1 MTTLTQLGI
10 ATTTAMDRERSVL
23 DGERRILEMIATGV
37 PWQPVLNEICRLFEA
52 QHDDVRASIMLA
64 RDGRTLHPGAAPRLP
79 PEYAAAFVNG
89 APIGMNQGS
98 CGTAAYIKRRVIVE
112 DIMTDPIWAAYAA
125 LVQRFGLRACF
136 STPIVAHDGEV
147 LGTFGIY
154 FLTPRRPEPAQLALA
169 DRATNLALIALDRR
183 RTDLRLAL
191 LHEELEQRIH
201 QRTEALERVV
211 SELESARAA
220 AERAN
225 AAKSRFLANMS
236 HEIRTPIS
244 AMLGSAQLLADAGP
258 LSASQSEHV
267 ATILSSGE
275 HLLSMID
282 DVLDMAK
289 IESGRVVTSLQT
301 FDLETLLTDV
311 ERMFRLQ
318 AATKRIEF
326 AVHASNALPRSV
338 VSDPAK
344 LRQVLINLVGNAI
357 KFTHVGSVIVQVSG
371 TLTAGATGFAL
382 RVAVTDTGPG
392 IHLRA
397 QSELF
402 QPFVQLPEAGAPAG
416 GTGLG
421 LAISKRLV
429 ELLGG
434 RIGVESVHGH
444 GSTFWF
450 ELPVERS
457 PARPLDKPRALPDP
471 SGAEILV
478 VDDHDPNRRVLVEL
492 LRPLGMRVLEATNGA
507 EALIQFERHRPKLV
521 LMDMRM
527 PVMDGYEAMRRIR
540 LFADSDEARIVA
552 ITASALDEDTPEIR
566 RSGADDVLHKPY
578 RHEAL
583 LEMVSTQLA
592 SVGRGRSRLPQQQHE
607 GQDHEH

>member
-1 MTTLTQLGI
+1 MTTVTPFDAAG
-10 ATTTAMDRERSVL
+10 TTPLDRERSVL
-23 DGERRILEMIATGV
+23 DGERRILEMIATGA
-37 PWQPVLNEICRLFEA
+37 PWQPVLHEICRLFEA

-64 RDGRTLHPGAAPRLP
+64 RDGLTLHPGAAPRLP
-79 PEYAAAFVNG
+79 AEYAAAFVNG

-98 CGTAAYIKRRVIVE
+98 CGTAAHLKQRVIVE
-112 DIMTDPIWAAYAA
+112 DIMTDPIWAAYAG
-125 LVQRFGLRACF
+125 LVKRFGLRACF
-136 STPIVAHDGEV
+136 STPIIAHDGEV

-183 RTDLRLAL
+183 RTDLRLAT
-191 LHEELEQRIH
+191 LHEQLEQRIQ

-211 SELESARAA
+211 SELECARRA

-225 AAKSRFLANMS
+225 AAKSAFLANMS
-236 HEIRTPIS
+236 HEIRTPMS
-244 AMLGSAQLLADAGP
+244 AILGSAQLLADGGSLNA
-258 LSASQSEHV
+258 AQSESV

-282 DVLDMAK
+282 DVLEMAK
-289 IESGRVVTSLQT
+289 IESGRVGVSLQA
-301 FDLETLLTDV
+301 FELQTLLCDV

-318 AATKRIEF
+318 ASTKQLEF
-326 AVHASNALPRSV
+326 AVRAHDALPRTIST
-338 VSDPAK
+338 DPAK
-344 LRQVLINLVGNAI
+344 LRQVLINLVGNAL
-357 KFTHVGSVIVQVSG
+357 KFTHAGSVSVHVSG
-371 TLTAGATGFAL
+371 TSVSTERVTL

-392 IHLRA
+392 IHLQA

-402 QPFVQLPEAGAPAG
+402 QPFVQLPQSGEQAR

-434 RIGVESVHGH
+434 HIGLESIQGH

-450 ELPVERS
+450 ELPVDVVS
-457 PARPLDKPRALPDP
+457 DPSATHPLDKPRAMPDH
-471 SGAEILV
+471 GGCEILV
-478 VDDHDPNRRVLVEL
+478 VDDHDPNRRVLIEL
-492 LRPLGMRVLEATNGA
+492 LRPLGMRVREATNGA
-507 EALIQFERHRPKLV
+507 EALIQFEQYRPKLV

-540 LFADSDEARIVA
+540 LSESGDEARIVA
-552 ITASALDEDTPEIR
+552 ITAGALDEDIPEIR
-566 RSGADDVLHKPY
+566 QSGADDVLHKPY

-583 LEMVSTQLA
+583 LEMIAAQLA
-592 SVGRGRSRLPQQQHE
+592 AGADGS
-607 GQDHEH
+607 